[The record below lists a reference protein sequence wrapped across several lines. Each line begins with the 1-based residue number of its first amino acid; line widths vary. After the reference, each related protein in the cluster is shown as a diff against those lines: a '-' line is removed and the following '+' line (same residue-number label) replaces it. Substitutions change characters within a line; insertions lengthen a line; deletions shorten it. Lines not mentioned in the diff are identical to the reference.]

1 MPDEFEKFL
10 KQRHTT
16 ANPDTQRQ
24 AIEKGASD
32 LGIDPVDYATAM
44 AYESGGTF
52 DPWQKGPVT
61 KWGQHR
67 GTIQYGE
74 PQQKQYGVF
83 PGQSFED
90 QVTNSNVKYLK
101 DKGVQPGMGFD
112 QVYAA
117 INGGSV
123 RKNLATQDANTGR
136 TIADNIRNAQQQ
148 YRDKVLQRFWGGQ
161 EPQDEFAQFKQSQ
174 QPDDFQQFLADT
186 PQQPQPPTNPANVMV
201 QPQALPEQPAPQVTP
216 QGEMPPVQIEGMA
229 PIAAP
234 NATPQGMPPVQQNAP
249 QQAVTPPVQQNA
261 VVAPVNAQNAP
272 VDEEAAKANALMQQ
286 QTQAKVAN
294 IQKVLKPSAKQ
305 GKQYEFQKTGTLTLP
320 PIMGQSAGEVL
331 TYQPD
336 AELEKGGEYKVT
348 DADGNSYTYV
358 PSTGKIAPEAGGAI
372 LRDVAVP
379 LGDPNANVNTVKQTQ
394 GATIASAI
402 ADMLPDVPQQDI
414 VDFFVKKGLSHF
426 DTQQNLTDPEYLK
439 GFVNP
444 VTGTTD
450 APTTV
455 PYHVTQRGL
464 NQIEA
469 YAKDKADERA
479 KYNDA
484 YKQAVSEGDDPFT
497 ASISAK
503 VATNQISAKKGDEII
518 AAQRPNSP
526 ENLRAMAIAAIR
538 QENAPTMGSG
548 KTDAHS
554 NFGEKYE
561 PTEDEIKAKVAELGS
576 PEAIASRERIQQ
588 DAANIAANLKS
599 DGLLGQAKLGLQAVG
614 GNLEALAGAALRPFS
629 SVPGLSDLYKTATEK
644 SQARAIAFE
653 HGGDNTWAGFGL
665 RHGVKVAGDLVELA
679 LLSKVP
685 GLKGNMPL
693 TFAVQG
699 AATTAGQGGSAVDT
713 TKAFTSGYVLGKIFD
728 GATKAESL
736 VANVGK
742 KAVVTEEVGN
752 NAFLNN
758 IWKGLSQEEKDA
770 QIALMKDT
778 TMSTADKRFLLLN
791 NLVSKM
797 AGGTVIV
804 GGTAGLGKAEGNSN
818 ASIAG
823 QVATN
828 LFFHFGPSAIQGAV
842 KISSKGYA
850 MVRGKG
856 DVTPDVLD
864 KISGRV
870 ARVWEDGKPH
880 HYFVDNKGQ
889 LNKTARPVP
898 QGLVEMETVADPKN
912 PVYKQQTAEGKAKAR
927 ELPLPD
933 TTQKPIDTKAEDA
946 PLTQRGEDRRKQASS
961 DYADNERRSAERRVK
976 EETLSTISPE
986 QVLNLAGDKKIND
999 ATLDATIEKVTGKKS
1014 LMDLSKQELLD
1025 VSDELRTNPE
1035 VSSQSV
1041 GEKVQD
1047 TKGSDVPAEKG
1058 FEMKPTE
1065 TADITDSKGNIDYD
1079 KITDVAKRIERG
1091 ESTLGRLNPEV
1102 ERGRVAGGQR
1112 NVEASLVLAADER
1125 ANQKASAGDGSR
1137 MDSHSNT
1144 IKPKQAESLES
1155 PDTHEIKDEGASL
1168 KDLEAELK
1176 GETPSKATEPTT
1188 GLTEGSKFTN
1198 VSTGKEGELYN
1209 DPKLGWR
1216 LKTGENSSTTFPNR
1230 FWSAQDHI
1238 ARTDDILASDKT
1250 PEQKAREIINN
1261 EESVNTQSNSAN
1273 ERTPEARPNSE
1284 SSGGDKVVTPKP
1296 VERPSEELPSEV
1308 NAKGVT
1314 AEKPIEEG
1322 GTDGGKLNEAGV
1334 QPKSAETPKE
1344 LELFKNNKIVTA
1356 DRVAKIRAE
1365 IAKRQGKLTSGIDP
1379 VDLALYTELGAAY
1392 VEAGARKFADFSKQ
1406 MIDDLGD
1413 EVRPHLDKIY
1423 GNVRKHFDFD
1433 GMTPDTRTPLEE
1445 GKGVAKVGKS
1455 IQQKAIEQG
1464 LVDEFSDTA
1473 RYDIKGV
1480 EEQAKQVS
1488 DLVTSDQPRAL
1499 RIIRGEE
1506 QLPDSIN
1513 RSMFIDGVERY
1524 VKGMDDTVAAGKII
1538 SDLMNSDL
1546 VTDTSKAAQ
1555 TLRFLQ
1561 EREPDSVTA
1570 YLKQVQDARKAAAKR
1585 QGVSSEDV
1593 KALDNRINEL
1603 EKQLAE
1609 KQKAS
1614 IDKQFEQFINEVK
1627 SDQTAAKK
1635 KGGSVVDYFNE
1646 LEAKARARIDKRGES
1661 AIFRSSVNPIDPQML
1676 ADHAIIGA
1684 AHIARGVKRGVE
1696 FGDAM
1701 VKQFGE
1707 KIRPYLDDLWD
1718 ASDRFYK
1725 ANATKSKADLTPEQI
1740 VASSDGVDRN
1750 LINSLV
1756 SARVKRGDTS
1766 VDNVFSEVT
1775 KDIQS
1780 KYPEVSER
1788 EIRDTF
1794 TGYGENKEPT
1804 RNDLLRQRNVVR
1816 RLAKLQSELEDVRNG
1831 KAPWKAEHQGQTK
1844 SEYVLAKE
1852 RELEEAMAKAG
1863 IPLRAVK
1870 SDAERL
1876 GMRKKAMQNEL
1887 RKIERNLSNGNF
1899 AKPERRSIPLDPEG
1913 AAIQKELTRAREARN
1928 NLGYTTSPEEA
1939 ETLLHLL
1946 KAVDEGRTAM
1956 AAGGDPK
1963 TTYGV
1968 AQVALNNYVNDLK
1981 LEAKR
1986 YKMADFK
1993 ANPAG
1998 FVAHVLNEAASNTKA
2013 IAASMDDSAVF
2024 RQGWKVMFTN
2034 PTIWAKNGVKS
2045 FAHLIKMRGQHEVMD
2060 ALNADIVSR
2069 PTYDLMK
2076 KAKLDIGVNEE
2087 TFPTTL
2093 PEHIPIFGRVYKA
2106 TENAYTAFVRK
2117 TRADVFD
2124 KYIDIANKTG
2134 VELTD
2139 TELRGIGRMVNS
2151 LTGRGDL
2158 GTLEQA
2164 GKVVNNVFFSPKFLK
2179 SHFDVLGGHII
2190 TGGGEGSN
2198 FVRKQAAI
2206 NMLKVV
2212 GGTAAILAIAKVL
2225 NPDSVDLDPRSSDFG
2240 KIRVGNTTFDVSGG
2254 MGSILTLA
2262 ARMALSQTKSSVTG
2276 KIYQLGETDKNGKL
2290 KFGAQTRFD
2299 VFLNF
2304 FTNKLSPL
2312 AGAMR
2317 DYYKGQTFD
2326 NENPTMMR
2334 LTEGLLTPLPVKTAQ
2349 ELWQDPNS
2357 APFLE
2362 GLLADFM
2369 GISTNTYGGSKGV
2382 LRDMQK
2388 AKVRGDQKEVE
2399 RLKPILQEERKIEAA
2414 KLKRKKAELSN
2425 K

>member
-186 PQQPQPPTNPANVMV
+186 PQQPQPPTNPANVMA
-201 QPQALPEQPAPQVTP
+201 QPQALPTQIAPQPT
-216 QGEMPPVQIEGMA
+216 QIEGMA
-229 PIAAP
+229 PIEAP
-234 NATPQGMPPVQQNAP
+234 NAYPQGMPAEQPTAP
-249 QQAVTPPVQQNA
+249 QQAVTPPAQQNA
-261 VVAPVNAQNAP
+261 VVAPVNAQKQAVSPTFATSEPTVSDTNYDEQGNVLPSAPAYNNLERVTFDNKPDDVSNKDYFVNQITSRLASQLNASGSDVEQVLRDQLHTIKGTP
-272 VDEEAAKANALMQQ
+272 LEDIKKGQYYDFQMTPEFAQDVQVAKQQRIDQAKQRLEETVVTGGTLDDAEASAAKTLNPDELSQIVNDPALGKRIEDQKKQYQEALDFYTKAGARHPDIQARRDVGYINYAQAEKEYKSADAEKEAKANAEQQ
-286 QTQAKVAN
+286 AGFGDPEYRKTHSEAYDNWTQNVLSRFGSFANQAKAAKDSKTNNFYEGRAFAPALHAFGLDN
-294 IQKVLKPSAKQ
+294 IFGTGEDYRKD
-305 GKQYEFQKTGTLTLP
+305 YE
-320 PIMGQSAGEVL
+320 
-331 TYQPD
+331 
-336 AELEKGGEYKVT
+336 
-348 DADGNSYTYV
+348 
-358 PSTGKIAPEAGGAI
+358 ST
-372 LRDVAVP
+372 
-379 LGDPNANVNTVKQTQ
+379 
-394 GATIASAI
+394 
-402 ADMLPDVPQQDI
+402 
-414 VDFFVKKGLSHF
+414 
-426 DTQQNLTDPEYLK
+426 QNLTDKPRLS
-439 GFVNP
+439 
-444 VTGTTD
+444 D
-450 APTTV
+450 A
-455 PYHVTQRGL
+455 
-464 NQIEA
+464 E
-469 YAKDKADERA
+469 
-479 KYNDA
+479 
-484 YKQAVSEGDDPFT
+484 
-497 ASISAK
+497 
-503 VATNQISAKKGDEII
+503 
-518 AAQRPNSP
+518 
-526 ENLRAMAIAAIR
+526 
-538 QENAPTMGSG
+538 
-548 KTDAHS
+548 
-554 NFGEKYE
+554 
-561 PTEDEIKAKVAELGS
+561 
-576 PEAIASRERIQQ
+576 
-588 DAANIAANLKS
+588 
-599 DGLLGQAKLGLQAVG
+599 
-614 GNLEALAGAALRPFS
+614 LAGARASGQAYKDWQDKYIPVFAQPTTNFLKTAVTALGSDAATIGAGVNRIAGLTAITDALGIKSPNAGIADWLDKQAEKMSVYQLASKKDGTIFDISDVGGDIVGHAPKYLLLAAASGGDPMLVFAGDSLLSNTNKPFS
-629 SVPGLSDLYKTATEK
+629 EQLGSLNKAVFTAQLFKGANAIGRALTSKIADSFLSKSTIESLGDSDLKK
-644 SQARAIAFE
+644 SALELIDAKRPIPDDLKRAIVVEKLASK
-653 HGGDNTWAGFGL
+653 GIPAGL
-665 RHGVKVAGDLVELA
+665 VGV
-679 LLSKVP
+679 
-685 GLKGNMPL
+685 
-693 TFAVQG
+693 
-699 AATTAGQGGSAVDT
+699 
-713 TKAFTSGYVLGKIFD
+713 
-728 GATKAESL
+728 
-736 VANVGK
+736 VG
-742 KAVVTEEVGN
+742 
-752 NAFLNN
+752 F
-758 IWKGLSQEEKDA
+758 
-770 QIALMKDT
+770 
-778 TMSTADKRFLLLN
+778 
-791 NLVSKM
+791 
-797 AGGTVIV
+797 
-804 GGTAGLGKAEGNSN
+804 GLGKAEGQDNLGAAKQAGIFITQDMLFGLLGKEKGSKLTLDDIKKANGLILRNVDAEGNPHDILLKQNGDKLEGAEIELPKGMTPDAATVSKERTTDQAEKIVETSANSSLDSSASAEAISEN
-818 ASIAG
+818 AKRKNEGVESVVKVDTRNGKETPVI
-823 QVATN
+823 
-828 LFFHFGPSAIQGAV
+828 GPRPEDTPIKPYETIEFRGGSRNGEILIQG
-842 KISSKGYA
+842 
-850 MVRGKG
+850 
-856 DVTPDVLD
+856 D
-864 KISGRV
+864 KIAPNYSPPSR
-870 ARVWEDGKPH
+870 
-880 HYFVDNKGQ
+880 
-889 LNKTARPVP
+889 L
-898 QGLVEMETVADPKN
+898 
-912 PVYKQQTAEGKAKAR
+912 EG
-927 ELPLPD
+927 
-933 TTQKPIDTKAEDA
+933 
-946 PLTQRGEDRRKQASS
+946 
-961 DYADNERRSAERRVK
+961 
-976 EETLSTISPE
+976 
-986 QVLNLAGDKKIND
+986 
-999 ATLDATIEKVTGKKS
+999 
-1014 LMDLSKQELLD
+1014 
-1025 VSDELRTNPE
+1025 E
-1035 VSSQSV
+1035 VV
-1041 GEKVQD
+1041 
-1047 TKGSDVPAEKG
+1047 
-1058 FEMKPTE
+1058 
-1065 TADITDSKGNIDYD
+1065 
-1079 KITDVAKRIERG
+1079 
-1091 ESTLGRLNPEV
+1091 
-1102 ERGRVAGGQR
+1102 
-1112 NVEASLVLAADER
+1112 
-1125 ANQKASAGDGSR
+1125 
-1137 MDSHSNT
+1137 
-1144 IKPKQAESLES
+1144 KPKQAESLES

-1230 FWSAQDHI
+1230 FWSVQDHI

-1585 QGVSSEDV
+1585 QGVSGEDV

-1756 SARVKRGDTS
+1756 SARVKKGDTS

-1876 GMRKKAMQNEL
+1876 TMRKKAMQNEL
-1887 RKIERNLSNGNF
+1887 KKIERNLSNGNF

-2093 PEHIPIFGRVYKA
+2093 PEHIPVFGRVYKA

-2212 GGTAAILAIAKVL
+2212 GGTAAILAIAKAL

-2254 MGSILTLA
+2254 MGSIATLA
-2262 ARMALSQTKSSVTG
+2262 ARMVLSQTKSSVTG
-2276 KIYQLGETDKNGKL
+2276 KVYQLGETDENGKL
-2290 KFGAQTRFD
+2290 KFGTQTRFD
-2299 VFLNF
+2299 VFLDF

-2388 AKVRGDQKEVE
+2388 AKVRGDQKEIE
-2399 RLKPILQEERKIEAA
+2399 RLKPILQEELKIEAD
-2414 KLKRKKAELSN
+2414 KLKRKKAENSN